1 MEAGGFDVFKALLAP
16 LFKQVFFSFRDK
28 ADVTQKIVL
37 IVDVVRERVCK
48 FTLS

>member
-1 MEAGGFDVFKALLAP
+1 MEAGGFDVFKALHAP